1 MKNDLKI
8 KYLQY
13 LSQKKQD
20 SGFTLIELL
29 VVIIIIGILSAIALP
44 SFLGQASK
52 AKESEAVNNIGA
64 VNRSQQAYRVERNIF
79 ASQISRLE
87 LGLLSSNNYTYA
99 LDTNNNASTGRVTAT
114 PVDSTTVRFVHGLT
128 GLLDDGTTDSII
140 CKADVVTASG
150 TIPGFT
156 SASGAECD
164 MMSTVEIN

>member
-52 AKESEAVNNIGA
+52 AKEAEGVNNVGA
-64 VNRSQQAYRVERNIF
+64 VNRVQQAYRVEEGRF
-79 ASQISRLE
+79 ASELSDLE
-87 LGLLSSNNYTYA
+87 LGLNTTNHYQYEINSGNDTSSNI
-99 LDTNNNASTGRVTAT
+99 TAT
-114 PVDSTTVRFVHGLT
+114 PTDTGTVRYVYGLIGLT
-128 GLLDDGTTDSII
+128 GNGTTDSVI
-140 CKADVVTASG
+140 CKANQLGEANEPTFDG
-150 TIPGFT
+150 TT
-156 SASGAECD
+156 AECS
-164 MMSTVEIN
+164 STDTDEIQ